1 MKKLRITVEGKV
13 YEVEVEV
20 LGSSNAAPA
29 APAAVAPAAPAPV
42 AAAPVAPAPAPA
54 PKAAAP
60 APVAA
65 GAGDVVCPLA
75 ATVVAVNVKEGQAV
89 KVGDLLVT
97 LEAMKMST
105 PINSDKAGTVSKIYV
120 AAGQSVQEGQPLVA
134 IA

>member
-29 APAAVAPAAPAPV
+29 APAAVAPVAPAPV

-60 APVAA
+60 APAAA
-65 GAGDVVCPLA
+65 GAGDVACPLA
-75 ATVVAVNVKEGQAV
+75 ATVVAVNVKEGQTV
-89 KVGDLLVT
+89 KAGDLLVT

-105 PINSDKAGTVSKIYV
+105 PINSDRAGTVSKIYV

>member
-20 LGSSNAAPA
+20 LGSKASAPAAAPA
-29 APAAVAPAAPAPV
+29 AAPAPV
-42 AAAPVAPAPAPA
+42 AAAPVAPAAPAPA
-54 PKAAAP
+54 PAPVAA

-75 ATVVAVNVKEGQAV
+75 ATVVTVNVKEGQAV
-89 KVGDLLVT
+89 KAGDLLVT

-105 PINSDKAGTVSKIYV
+105 PINSDKSGTVSKIYV
-120 AAGQSVQEGQPLVA
+120 SAGQSVQEGQPLVA